1 MRRVLMIPLLVF
13 LLGAAGIGTWKFGLP
28 LLEDLTAEP
37 PAEIESSR
45 FAGLAPFVIPIIEKG
60 TLTRHVTLVIQL
72 EIAGLPAEQ
81 RLETL
86 RPRLRDAVFT
96 EL

>member
-45 FAGLAPFVIPIIEKG
+45 FAGLAPFD
-60 TLTRHVTLVIQL
+60 Q
-72 EIAGLPAEQ
+72 
-81 RLETL
+81 
-86 RPRLRDAVFT
+86 
-96 EL
+96 